1 LILATLGLF
10 STVAVWVQ
18 SNIAQP
24 SMPFCATGNSAG
36 SAASGY
42 VITDYG
48 LGAMFTMLEE
58 TSGPP
63 LSHIDRACLCDA
75 PKKDTI

>member
-1 LILATLGLF
+1 
-10 STVAVWVQ
+10 
-18 SNIAQP
+18 
-24 SMPFCATGNSAG
+24 MPFCATGNSAG